1 MVKVD
6 TYVAASI
13 AFLEQHAMTLMVAG
27 QNGTIME
34 VAVKLAEV
42 EVNSA
47 QEVVITLHHR
57 TMERTVQGRHP
68 NLENVIHKDA
78 QSMVVGRNGVVT
90 EVAVSLVEVEDKPEQ
105 EAVLTPHQ
113 RTMVKLA
120 PDLLLNP
127 ELVIHKDARSMEVGR
142 IGVAMEVAVA
152 LAEVEVKPAQEVVLT
167 LHQRTMERNVQ
178 DPLLNPEHAMP
189 EHVQPQLMDTGEL
202 EAGVAAAE
210 PVGPDISEGVVTV

>member
-6 TYVAASI
+6 IYVAASI

-57 TMERTVQGRHP
+57 TMERNVQGRNP
-68 NLENVIHKDA
+68 NPENVIHKDA
-78 QSMVVGRNGVVT
+78 QSMEVGRNGVVT

-120 PDLLLNP
+120 LDLRLIP

-142 IGVAMEVAVA
+142 NGVAMEVAVA
-152 LAEVEVKPAQEVVLT
+152 LAEVEVKPVLEAVLT
-167 LHQRTMERNVQ
+167 LHQRTMERHVQ
-178 DPLLNPEHAMP
+178 DPLLNPEHAMQ

>member
-1 MVKVD
+1 
-6 TYVAASI
+6 
-13 AFLEQHAMTLMVAG
+13 MVAG

-142 IGVAMEVAVA
+142 NGVAMEVAVA
-152 LAEVEVKPAQEVVLT
+152 LAEVEVKPVLEAVLT
-167 LHQRTMERNVQ
+167 LHQRTMERHVQ
-178 DPLLNPEHAMP
+178 DPLLNPEHAMQ
-189 EHVQPQLMDTGEL
+189 EHVQPQVIAPIKIILCSDNCYYFKNEIQFQDFHESIL
-202 EAGVAAAE
+202 
-210 PVGPDISEGVVTV
+210 

>member
-1 MVKVD
+1 
-6 TYVAASI
+6 
-13 AFLEQHAMTLMVAG
+13 MVAG

-90 EVAVSLVEVEDKPEQ
+90 EVAVSLVEVEDKPGQ

-120 PDLLLNP
+120 LDLRLIP

-142 IGVAMEVAVA
+142 IGVAMEVVVAPAV
-152 LAEVEVKPAQEVVLT
+152 VEIKLGLEAVLT
-167 LHQRTMERNVQ
+167 LNRRTMDIHVQ
-178 DPLLNPEHAMP
+178 GLCCNPESAIY
-189 EHVQPQLMDTGEL
+189 EDAL
-202 EAGVAAAE
+202 
-210 PVGPDISEGVVTV
+210 

>member
-1 MVKVD
+1 M
-6 TYVAASI
+6 
-13 AFLEQHAMTLMVAG
+13 EAG

-47 QEVVITLHHR
+47 QEVVLTLHHR
-57 TMERTVQGRHP
+57 TMERIVQGQHP

-120 PDLLLNP
+120 LDLLLNP

-142 IGVAMEVAVA
+142 NGVAMEVAVA
-152 LAEVEVKPAQEVVLT
+152 LAEVEVKPVIEAVLT
-167 LHQRTMERNVQ
+167 LHQRTMERHVQ
-178 DPLLNPEHAMP
+178 DLLLNPEHAMQ
-189 EHVQPQLMDTGEL
+189 EHVQPQVIAPININFVL
-202 EAGVAAAE
+202 
-210 PVGPDISEGVVTV
+210 

>member
-1 MVKVD
+1 
-6 TYVAASI
+6 
-13 AFLEQHAMTLMVAG
+13 MVAG

-90 EVAVSLVEVEDKPEQ
+90 EVAVSLVEVEDKPGQ

-120 PDLLLNP
+120 LDLRLIP

-142 IGVAMEVAVA
+142 IGVAMEVVVAPAV
-152 LAEVEVKPAQEVVLT
+152 VEIKLGLEAVLT
-167 LHQRTMERNVQ
+167 LHQRTMERHVQ
-178 DPLLNPEHAMP
+178 DLLLNPEHVIQEDVLP
-189 EHVQPQLMDTGEL
+189 RISTPINFKFEL
-202 EAGVAAAE
+202 
-210 PVGPDISEGVVTV
+210 